1 MGKFKRAMA
10 ITSLITTIAGVP
22 ANPSL
27 TGTSRDLAK
36 QYGSYAKEVRAPQ
49 TRRDIERTI
58 AAATHEKATAQKS
71 TTALTKKNI
80 KRLK

>member
-1 MGKFKRAMA
+1 MGKLDRVKAVGGIILA
-10 ITSLITTIAGVP
+10 LQGIP

-27 TGTSRDLAK
+27 DGTTRDLAK
-36 QYGSYAKEVRAPQ
+36 HYGRYAKEVRAPE

-58 AAATHEKATAQKS
+58 AAATRHKAASQKNS
-71 TTALTKKNI
+71 SMVTKKNI